1 MFTPNPIL
9 AADFYKVGHV
19 FQYPQGTEEIYS
31 NLTARSN
38 KRAPT
43 ANGRQIDRVLFAG
56 LQIYL
61 LDFLINSF
69 KKHFFDQPLV
79 DVVTKYNLRNDNA
92 LGAGSVPADHIVALH
107 QLGYLPLEIK
117 ALPEGSLVPMG
128 VPMLTVRNTLP
139 EFFWLTNYIE
149 TSLSAEIWK
158 ITTCATIAFEYR
170 KLLERWAKR
179 TGSPKDFVMWQG
191 HDFSMRGM
199 SGIVD
204 ASKSGIGHLF
214 SFFGTDTIPALEIA
228 EQFYR
233 GMETFLGGSVAATEH
248 SVMCAGGMADEKE
261 TIRHLIQDVYP
272 SGVVSVVS
280 DTWDFFKVVTE
291 TATEL
296 KDVILNR
303 QLNALGLAK
312 VVFRPDSGNPVDIL
326 CGDPKAVSGTPEFKG
341 AVECLWENFGGT
353 ETETGHKLLNQRVG
367 LIYGDSI
374 TLERAEQIMQRLHLK
389 GFASAN
395 VVFGIGSF
403 TYQFLTRDTFGMAMK
418 ATSAVVAG
426 ERRALFK
433 DPKTDDGTKRSAR
446 GLLKVSYA
454 SKSGQYLLH
463 NDVTEAEEREGALE
477 TVFMNGRL
485 TKVQNIEEIR
495 GRVNKAVDKYLETV

>member
-19 FQYPQGTEEIYS
+19 FQYPAGTTEIYS

-38 KRAPT
+38 KRAPS
-43 ANGRQIDRVLFAG
+43 ANGRQIDRVLFTG
-56 LQIYL
+56 LQLYV
-61 LDFLINSF
+61 LDFLRNTFDNYFF
-69 KKHFFDQPLV
+69 KRDKAEV
-79 DVVTKYNLRNDNA
+79 IAEYNRRNDVA
-92 LGAGSVPADHIVALH
+92 LGPGSVSSEHIAALH
-107 QLGYLPLEIK
+107 DLSYLPLEIK

-128 VPMLTVRNTLP
+128 VPMLTVRNTHP
-139 EFFWLTNYIE
+139 DFFWLTNYIE
-149 TSLSAEIWK
+149 TSLSADLWK
-158 ITTCATIAFEYR
+158 IITCATIAFEYR

-199 SGIVD
+199 SGVVD
-204 ASKSGIGHLF
+204 ASKSGFGHLC

-228 EQFYR
+228 EKFY
-233 GMETFLGGSVAATEH
+233 GGLDTFLGGSVPATEH
-248 SVMCAGGMADEKE
+248 SVMCAGGVEDEKE

-280 DTWDFFKVVTE
+280 DTWDFFKVITE
-291 TATEL
+291 TANEL

-303 QLNALGLAK
+303 QPNALGLAK
-312 VVFRPDSGNPVDIL
+312 VVFRPDSGDPADIL
-326 CGDPKAVSGTPEFKG
+326 CGDPKAVSGTPEYKG
-341 AVECLWENFGGT
+341 AVECLWEIFGGT

-374 TLERAEQIMQRLHLK
+374 TLERAEEIMQRLHNK

-477 TVFMNGRL
+477 TVFLNGVL
-485 TKVQNIEEIR
+485 TNYQTIEQIR
-495 GRVNKAVDKYLETV
+495 EKVNKAVDKYLLTV